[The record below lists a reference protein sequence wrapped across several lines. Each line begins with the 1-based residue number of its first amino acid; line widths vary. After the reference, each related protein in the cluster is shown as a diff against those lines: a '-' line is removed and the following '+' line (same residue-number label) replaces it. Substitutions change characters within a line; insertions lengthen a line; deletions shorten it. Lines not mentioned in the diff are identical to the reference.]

1 MVNKLII
8 IECGLNV
15 FGIPDITIKSR
26 KAELIEARSY
36 IFNYLRYEVGLPLK
50 QIGKLFNQDHTTVIN
65 SLSNFDGLEEYEKRC
80 NKSDYNIRQFKKQKV
95 KIFFNSTKKI
105 KSINMNILE
114 RMAMVRDFN
123 IAFEVP
129 FCEHKEFNYKDSF
142 SLRKTMLHEELEE
155 LVLAIENNDRVEIAD
170 ALGDLS
176 YIAVG
181 GLLDITNRFDFSIDY
196 KSIKDALPLKH
207 SEACY
212 LILNQINLLDKHPD
226 LKQLVELKY
235 SHLILLIEAYSEIF
249 DIDLQPIFEEIHRS
263 NMSKLDSLGKPIRRE
278 DGKILKSPNYFKP
291 DIKRILNAQTV

>member
-1 MVNKLII
+1 
-8 IECGLNV
+8 
-15 FGIPDITIKSR
+15 
-26 KAELIEARSY
+26 
-36 IFNYLRYEVGLPLK
+36 
-50 QIGKLFNQDHTTVIN
+50 
-65 SLSNFDGLEEYEKRC
+65 
-80 NKSDYNIRQFKKQKV
+80 
-95 KIFFNSTKKI
+95 
-105 KSINMNILE
+105 
-114 RMAMVRDFN
+114 
-123 IAFEVP
+123 
-129 FCEHKEFNYKDSF
+129 
-142 SLRKTMLHEELEE
+142 MLHEELEE

-176 YIAVG
+176 YLAVG